1 MTIIK
6 MIRLLTLLGILLF
19 SNTYGHQNYS
29 EKETSVEKNI
39 YNISKIII
47 EGNKVTKDLTILREI
62 LIQEN
67 QSFSLEELKISISES
82 KKNLTNTNLFNF
94 ITIDYSIIL
103 DDITLK
109 IEVVERWYVWPYPIL
124 EVSERNFNTWWQ
136 DFKSSDYKD
145 FSRLNYGVF
154 VNIENFRG
162 LNELL
167 MIKLRRGFK
176 EHYLLSY
183 SNLFF
188 NNTKT
193 LGLNSQ
199 VELFRRKKT
208 YYKTENNELLYFNN
222 NDTYTSKDLLINFEL
237 IYRANLKTNHKLN
250 FNYLQ
255 TTIDSTISYLNS
267 DYLLNNKNTGSFYQF
282 SYQIIHE
289 NRDNNKYPLK
299 GFYINIEIAK
309 NISLKS
315 PINTFELNSHLENH
329 RQIFKRWFAG
339 SSLRSRITSAGQQ
352 AYFSHQTFGF
362 DDYVRGYEYY
372 VIDGKDYYLSKTAIK
387 YCLISKQDLDIPYLK
402 TEQFKKSYF
411 SIYASAFSDLGYANN
426 QSSFTENSL
435 ANSIL
440 WGKGISLE
448 YITYYDK
455 MLRIE
460 YSVNKLGEKGLF
472 LHFSSPFGVNK

>member
-29 EKETSVEKNI
+29 EKEISVEKNI

-94 ITIDYSIIL
+94 ITIDYSIII

-109 IEVVERWYVWPYPIL
+109 IEVVERWYVWPYPIF

-208 YYKTENNELLYFNN
+208 YYKTEN
-222 NDTYTSKDLLINFEL
+222 K
-237 IYRANLKTNHKLN
+237 
-250 FNYLQ
+250 
-255 TTIDSTISYLNS
+255 
-267 DYLLNNKNTGSFYQF
+267 
-282 SYQIIHE
+282 
-289 NRDNNKYPLK
+289 
-299 GFYINIEIAK
+299 
-309 NISLKS
+309 
-315 PINTFELNSHLENH
+315 
-329 RQIFKRWFAG
+329 
-339 SSLRSRITSAGQQ
+339 
-352 AYFSHQTFGF
+352 
-362 DDYVRGYEYY
+362 
-372 VIDGKDYYLSKTAIK
+372 
-387 YCLISKQDLDIPYLK
+387 CC
-402 TEQFKKSYF
+402 
-411 SIYASAFSDLGYANN
+411 
-426 QSSFTENSL
+426 
-435 ANSIL
+435 
-440 WGKGISLE
+440 
-448 YITYYDK
+448 
-455 MLRIE
+455 
-460 YSVNKLGEKGLF
+460 
-472 LHFSSPFGVNK
+472 

>member
-19 SNTYGHQNYS
+19 SSTYGNQNSS
-29 EKETSVEKNI
+29 EKETSEDKNI

-47 EGNKVTKDLTILREI
+47 KGNKVTKDLSILREI
-62 LIQEN
+62 LISEN
-67 QSFSLEELKISISES
+67 QSISLEELKISISES

-103 DDITLK
+103 SDIILK
-109 IEVVERWYVWPYPIL
+109 VEVIERWYVWPYPIL

-136 DFKSSDYKD
+136 DFKSSNYKD

-176 EHYLLSY
+176 EHYLFSY

-188 NNTKT
+188 NKTKT

-208 YYKTENNELLYFNN
+208 YYKTNNNELLYFNN

-255 TTIDSTISYLNS
+255 TTIDSTISYLNPN
-267 DYLLNNKNTGSFYQF
+267 YLLNNENTGSFYQF
-282 SYQIIHE
+282 SYQ
-289 NRDNNKYPLK
+289 NYLPL
-299 GFYINIEIAK
+299 
-309 NISLKS
+309 
-315 PINTFELNSHLENH
+315 
-329 RQIFKRWFAG
+329 IF
-339 SSLRSRITSAGQQ
+339 
-352 AYFSHQTFGF
+352 
-362 DDYVRGYEYY
+362 
-372 VIDGKDYYLSKTAIK
+372 
-387 YCLISKQDLDIPYLK
+387 
-402 TEQFKKSYF
+402 
-411 SIYASAFSDLGYANN
+411 
-426 QSSFTENSL
+426 
-435 ANSIL
+435 
-440 WGKGISLE
+440 
-448 YITYYDK
+448 
-455 MLRIE
+455 
-460 YSVNKLGEKGLF
+460 
-472 LHFSSPFGVNK
+472 

>member
-1 MTIIK
+1 MDQ
-6 MIRLLTLLGILLF
+6 LLL
-19 SNTYGHQNYS
+19 
-29 EKETSVEKNI
+29 
-39 YNISKIII
+39 
-47 EGNKVTKDLTILREI
+47 
-62 LIQEN
+62 
-67 QSFSLEELKISISES
+67 
-82 KKNLTNTNLFNF
+82 
-94 ITIDYSIIL
+94 
-103 DDITLK
+103 
-109 IEVVERWYVWPYPIL
+109 
-124 EVSERNFNTWWQ
+124 
-136 DFKSSDYKD
+136 
-145 FSRLNYGVF
+145 
-154 VNIENFRG
+154 
-162 LNELL
+162 
-167 MIKLRRGFK
+167 
-176 EHYLLSY
+176 
-183 SNLFF
+183 
-188 NNTKT
+188 
-193 LGLNSQ
+193 
-199 VELFRRKKT
+199 
-208 YYKTENNELLYFNN
+208 
-222 NDTYTSKDLLINFEL
+222 
-237 IYRANLKTNHKLN
+237 
-250 FNYLQ
+250 
-255 TTIDSTISYLNS
+255 
-267 DYLLNNKNTGSFYQF
+267 

-387 YCLISKQDLDIPYLK
+387 YCLISKRDLDIPYLK